1 MASFVTANQ
10 FDKKYK
16 VANFGG
22 DCNACPIFALFS
34 AKRFM
39 ENPSVSKEQH
49 DKNLEAA
56 IMNYVLNENSKELP
70 KYMSFTELLHFT
82 GGEFN
87 DGQIGGLNPEII
99 NEYGYQI
106 CFKPV
111 ESTQNYAIIF
121 LKNSNFIVVLVKHN
135 PDGSKLY
142 CLRDCHETDQY
153 DFDSFDALSV
163 HLSEKYQFNNLTIV
177 DGVLIEEYG
186 NIEYLLIDKPFEII
200 LLDQSLYDDEGKVET
215 DDFKMT
221 LDIKDLTSEEL
232 MEIGLNPDG
241 SEYKKNEQY
250 SSQSSINSM
259 TNSSNDLSL
268 DELMALQLQYGD
280 DAY

>member
-22 DCNACPIFALFS
+22 DCNACPVFALFT

-39 ENPSVSKEQH
+39 ENGSVSKEQH

-56 IMNYVLNENSKELP
+56 IMNYVLNENSNELP
-70 KYMSFTELLHFT
+70 KYMSFSELIQFT
-82 GGEFN
+82 GGDFN

-106 CFKPV
+106 CFKPLDIN
-111 ESTQNYAIIF
+111 ENYGILF
-121 LKNSNFIVVLVKHN
+121 LKNSNYIVVLVKCN
-135 PDGSKLY
+135 ADGTKTF
-142 CLRDCHETDQY
+142 CVRDCHETDQY

-186 NIEYLLIDKPFEII
+186 NIEYLLVDKPFNVI
-200 LLDQSLYDDEGKVET
+200 LLDETLYDDEGKVEK
-215 DDFKMT
+215 DEFKMT
-221 LDIKDLTSEEL
+221 LDLKGLTPDEL
-232 MEIGLNPDG
+232 KEIGLNPDG
-241 SEYKKNEQY
+241 TEYKTDIVVSKPNSNEV
-250 SSQSSINSM
+250 
-259 TNSSNDLSL
+259 SL
-268 DELMALQLQYGD
+268 DEMMAMQLQYGD
-280 DAY
+280 DAF

>member
-22 DCNACPIFALFS
+22 DCNACPVFALFT

-39 ENPSVSKEQH
+39 ENGSVSKEQH

-56 IMNYVLNENSKELP
+56 IMNYVLNEDTKELP
-70 KYMSFTELLHFT
+70 KYMSFSELIHFT

-87 DGQIGGLNPEII
+87 DGHIGGLNPEII

-106 CFKPV
+106 CFKPL
-111 ESTQNYAIIF
+111 ESNENYCILF
-121 LKNSNFIVVLVKHN
+121 LKNSNYIVVLVKCLA
-135 PDGSKLY
+135 DGSKVF
-142 CLRDCHETDQY
+142 CVRDCHETDQY

-186 NIEYLLIDKPFEII
+186 NIEYLLIDKPFNII
-200 LLDQSLYDDEGKVET
+200 LLDETLYDDEGKVEK
-215 DDFKMT
+215 DEFKMI
-221 LDIKDLTSEEL
+221 LDLKALTSDEL
-232 MEIGLNPDG
+232 KEIGLNPDG
-241 SEYKKNEQY
+241 SEYKQVVESKA
-250 SSQSSINSM
+250 SG
-259 TNSSNDLSL
+259 TVTDVSL
-268 DELMALQLQYGD
+268 DEMMAMQLQYGD
-280 DAY
+280 DAF